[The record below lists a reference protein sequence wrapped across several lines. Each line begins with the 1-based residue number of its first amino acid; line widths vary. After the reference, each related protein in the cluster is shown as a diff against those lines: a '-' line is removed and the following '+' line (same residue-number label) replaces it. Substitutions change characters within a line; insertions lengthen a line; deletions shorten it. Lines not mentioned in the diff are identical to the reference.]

1 MTFNSPAAELVTV
14 GGREVDP
21 LKWRLRICGGS
32 VGCARIALMARRMGR
47 NDAVNG
53 VRLGP
58 KVC

>member
-1 MTFNSPAAELVTV
+1 MV
-14 GGREVDP
+14 GGREVNP
-21 LKWRLRICGGS
+21 LKWRLIICGGS
-32 VGCARIALMARRMGR
+32 VGCGCIAPMVRRTGR